1 MLSPTL
7 LVQLKFLCEARLLM
21 IDLLSHKF
29 VYFHFRVSS
38 LFTRNSCVKKSR
50 IWTVA
55 SLPIYLNQ
63 KNYLNLR
70 LKQFSVIA
78 ISIQGFR
85 YIYFSV
91 IGPENPCKFLNQS
104 ETNRNQSR
112 LVHVLFPALQSVPM
126 FSFWIFI
133 GSFGVALPFIMIRLF
148 HN

>member
-1 MLSPTL
+1 
-7 LVQLKFLCEARLLM
+7 M

-29 VYFHFRVSS
+29 VYLYLQSFFTFHQKFLCVEIANLNSS
-38 LFTRNSCVKKSR
+38 KFT
-50 IWTVA
+50 
-55 SLPIYLNQ
+55 IYLNQ
-63 KNYLNLR
+63 KNYLSLR

-85 YIYFSV
+85 YIIFSV
-91 IGPENPCKFLNQS
+91 IGPENLCKFLNQP